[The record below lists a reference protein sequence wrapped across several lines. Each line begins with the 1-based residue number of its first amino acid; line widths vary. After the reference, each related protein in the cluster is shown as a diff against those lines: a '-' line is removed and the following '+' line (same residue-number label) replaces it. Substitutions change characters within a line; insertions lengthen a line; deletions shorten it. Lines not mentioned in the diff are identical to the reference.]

1 MVDAAGIETTN
12 ALEGIRVLD
21 LTNARAE
28 LAGKVLADLG
38 AEVIK
43 VEPPGGTAARRM
55 PPFDDRDPER
65 SLYWAALGL
74 GKRSVILDV
83 FGNEAD
89 RASFRRLLASTDVL
103 LESEDPGV
111 MADVG
116 LGYDDLVSDFP
127 QLVYTSVTPYGQDGP
142 LAERPSTELTAE
154 AAGGLVSLQGDH
166 DRPPVPVGTPQ
177 AAFHAGVQAAADTL
191 IALVERDRSGLGQR
205 LDTSQQAAIVWT
217 LMNATGFPPNMDQDP
232 PGYGDDRATT
242 EPPQAGRRR
251 PCLDGYVVFGMTP
264 AGLGLRGT
272 RNFLGWMQEEDA
284 LPDDWPEPDLDAWA
298 AGMQAQALED
308 MLAAGAALVPTIEV
322 VSGFIAQHTKA
333 ELFAQAVARDFMLA
347 PLYTADEIAVDPQ
360 LAVRDFWAEVD
371 GERYPGAFAQL
382 SRTPIQIERAA
393 PALGQDQQLLEESH
407 APVAIRATAAGAA
420 RPQPFA
426 GLKVADFAWVGVGPL
441 ISKALAD
448 HGATVARIE
457 SSTRPDVL
465 RGGPPFKDGEPGLDR
480 SQFVANFN
488 SSKLGVALNLA
499 TPEGLELAREMIEW
513 ADVVVES
520 FTPGTLAKFGL
531 DYESISADR
540 PELVMLST
548 CLRGQTGHER
558 TFAGFGLHGS
568 CLAGL
573 DQLTGWPDRAPDGTW
588 GAYTDFIAPRFG
600 VAALTTA
607 LLHRA
612 RTGVGQHVDLA
623 QTEAGIHF
631 AAPVLMDY
639 LVNGRVAGPTGHDSP
654 TACPNGIFATA
665 GTERYVAIAAE
676 TTEQWHALV
685 EAAGLGNWRDS
696 RFDAVDERIANKQA
710 IEDDVRAWCLSQD
723 PWDLA
728 DRLAEIGVPASAVQR
743 PSDLYRDPQLAHR
756 EFFVTLDHS
765 VMGPTPYDGHVTRFS
780 GTPGIL
786 AKAAPALGEDT
797 FHVLTELV
805 GVEAERVAVAAAAG
819 ALE

>member
-1 MVDAAGIETTN
+1 MVDAVGIETSN

-21 LTNARAE
+21 LTNARGE

-43 VEPPGGTAARRM
+43 VEPPEGTAARRM
-55 PPFDDRDPER
+55 PSFDDGDAER

-74 GKRSVILDV
+74 GKRSVVLDV
-83 FGNEAD
+83 FGSEED
-89 RASFRRLLASTDVL
+89 RGRLRRLLAGADVL
-103 LESEDPGV
+103 LESENPGV
-111 MADVG
+111 MAAIG
-116 LGYDDLVSDFP
+116 LGYHDLAEAFP

-142 LAERPSTELTAE
+142 HAQRAATELTAE
-154 AAGGLVSLQGDH
+154 AAGGLVSLQGDK
-166 DRPPVPVGTPQ
+166 DRPPLPVGTPQ

-191 IALVERDRSGLGQR
+191 IALYERDRSGLGQH

-217 LMNATGFPPNMDQDP
+217 LMNATGFPPNTGEDP
-232 PGYGDDRATT
+232 PGYGDDRADV
-242 EPPQAGRRR
+242 PPSLQGRRY
-251 PCLDGYVVFGMTP
+251 PCADGYVVFGITP
-264 AGLGLRGT
+264 AGIGLRGAAT
-272 RNFLGWMQEEDA
+272 FLKWMQEEGA
-284 LPDDWPEPDLDAWA
+284 LEDWHAPDLDAWA
-298 AGMQAQALED
+298 AGIAEQAMVD
-308 MLAAGAALVPTIEV
+308 PLAAAAQLVPAAERMAP
-322 VSGFIAQHTKA
+322 FMLTKTKR
-333 ELFAQAVARDFMLA
+333 ELFDVAIERDFMLA
-347 PLYTADEIAVDPQ
+347 PLYTADEIAADPQ
-360 LAVRDFWAEVD
+360 LAVRDFWAEID
-371 GERYPGAFAQL
+371 GQRYPGPWAKFTK
-382 SRTPIQIERAA
+382 TPQRIERAA
-393 PALGQDQQLLEESH
+393 PALGADQQLLEGSR
-407 APVAIRATAAGAA
+407 APVSVRATSVGAA

-531 DYESISADR
+531 DYESISAER

-548 CLRGQTGHER
+548 CLRGQTGPER
-558 TFAGFGLHGS
+558 TYAGFGLHGA

-573 DQLTGWPDRAPDGTW
+573 DQLTGWPDRQPSGTW

-612 RTGVGQHVDLA
+612 RTGEGQHVDLA
-623 QTEAGIHF
+623 QTEAGIQF
-631 AAPVLMDY
+631 VAPVLMDY
-639 LVNGRVAGPTGHDSP
+639 LVNGRVAGPTGHGSA
-654 TACPNGIFATA
+654 TACPHGVFAA
-665 GTERYVAIAAE
+665 EGTERYVAIATE
-676 TTEQWHALV
+676 TAEQWRALV
-685 EAAGLGNWRDS
+685 EAAGLERWGDA
-696 RFDAVDERIANKQA
+696 RFDALDERIANKAA
-710 IEDDVRAWCLSQD
+710 IEDDVRAWCAGQD
-723 PWDLA
+723 AWAIA
-728 DRLAEIGVPASAVQR
+728 DRLTAVGVPASAVQR

-780 GTPGIL
+780 GTPGVL

-797 FHVLTELV
+797 FHVLSELV
-805 GVEAERVAVAAAAG
+805 GVDEERIAVAAAAG
-819 ALE
+819 ALQ